1 MSSDELRDDA
11 DLDEAVQGC
20 ENSLLDSDD
29 SEVFSREFETWVHQ
43 GVDDRD
49 GKPGVE
55 VDEVAHWLNIDGA
68 NIAAYHLRTV
78 DVEGEQLD
86 LKQVVS
92 VGA

>member
-49 GKPGVE
+49 G
-55 VDEVAHWLNIDGA
+55 
-68 NIAAYHLRTV
+68 
-78 DVEGEQLD
+78 
-86 LKQVVS
+86 
-92 VGA
+92 